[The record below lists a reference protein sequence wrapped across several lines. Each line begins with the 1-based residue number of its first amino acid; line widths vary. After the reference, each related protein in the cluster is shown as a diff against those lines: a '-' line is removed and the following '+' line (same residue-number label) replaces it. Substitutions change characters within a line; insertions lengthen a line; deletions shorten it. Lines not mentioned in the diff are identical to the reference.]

1 MRAAQITELGS
12 PPVVAEVADPDAA
25 TLEVEAVSLNPLD
38 VAVGAGRFYGGHP
51 PLPYVPGCE
60 AVGRAGGRRVYAF
73 GDGRG
78 VGKDGFL
85 AERVTFPEE
94 LLVEIPEDVDA
105 GLAAACGIAGLA
117 AWVPVAWVAQVTA
130 DDRVLVLGAGGA
142 VGRVALQAAELL
154 GARVVGASRRPRDGM
169 LGLDDLA
176 AAFEDGPT
184 VVIDPLWGEPAAA
197 AAHVAA
203 PKARIVQIGQSAGP
217 EATFTS
223 ADVRGKQ
230 LRILGHSNFGMTAE
244 ERARAYLE
252 LLDHAAAGRISIPVE
267 SFPLDRV
274 ADAWA
279 HQASGAGKAVVLV

>member
-1 MRAAQITELGS
+1 MRAAQITELGE
-12 PPVVAEVADPDAA
+12 PPVVAEVDEGERPN
-25 TLEVEAVSLNPLD
+25 LELEAVALNPLD

-85 AERVTFPEE
+85 AERVAFPEE

-105 GLAAACGIAGLA
+105 GVAAACGIAGIA
-117 AWVPVAWVAQVTA
+117 AWVPVAWVAQVTEA
-130 DDRVLVLGAGGA
+130 DRVLVLGATGA
-142 VGRVALQAAELL
+142 VGQVALQASELL
-154 GARVVGASRRPRDGM
+154 GARAVGASRSPRDGM
-169 LGLDDLA
+169 VALDDLGS
-176 AAFEDGPT
+176 AFADGPT
-184 VVIDPLWGEPAAA
+184 VVIDPLWGAPVAAA
-197 AAHVAA
+197 AEVAA

-223 ADVRGKQ
+223 AAVRGKQ
-230 LRILGHSNFGMTAE
+230 LRIVGHSNFGMTAG

-252 LLDHAAAGRISIPVE
+252 LLDHAAAGRIAIDVE
-267 SFPLDRV
+267 RFPLDRV

-279 HQASGAGKAVVLV
+279 HQATGAGKAVVAL

>member
-1 MRAAQITELGS
+1 M
-12 PPVVAEVADPDAA
+12 
-25 TLEVEAVSLNPLD
+25 
-38 VAVGAGRFYGGHP
+38 
-51 PLPYVPGCE
+51 
-60 AVGRAGGRRVYAF
+60 
-73 GDGRG
+73 
-78 VGKDGFL
+78 
-85 AERVTFPEE
+85 
-94 LLVEIPEDVDA
+94 
-105 GLAAACGIAGLA
+105 
-117 AWVPVAWVAQVTA
+117 
-130 DDRVLVLGAGGA
+130 
-142 VGRVALQAAELL
+142 QAAELL

-176 AAFEDGPT
+176 SAFEDGPT
-184 VVIDPLWGEPAAA
+184 VVIDPLWGEPVAA

-230 LRILGHSNFGMTAE
+230 LRIFGHSNFGMTAE

-279 HQASGAGKAVVLV
+279 HQAAGAGKAVVVL